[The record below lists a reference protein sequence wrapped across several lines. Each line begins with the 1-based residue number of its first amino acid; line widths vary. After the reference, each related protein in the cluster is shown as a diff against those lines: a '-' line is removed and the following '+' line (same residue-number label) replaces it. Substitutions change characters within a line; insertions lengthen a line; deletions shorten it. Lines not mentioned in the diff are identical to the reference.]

1 MVSHGSAII
10 SQKNIQKPTETMILS
25 NELRKF
31 QPQIVPLN
39 QPLMIPE
46 ELCSREPNLVAYTVA
61 LQALQVAGP
70 QWTVAPRR
78 LAKQM
83 GGAQDVVSCPTSKL
97 SSG

>member
-1 MVSHGSAII
+1 
-10 SQKNIQKPTETMILS
+10 MIFS

-70 QWTVAPRR
+70 QWTVAARR

>member
-1 MVSHGSAII
+1 MVQQSSHKKTSRN
-10 SQKNIQKPTETMILS
+10 QQKPWFFS

-31 QPQIVPLN
+31 QPQIVVLN

-70 QWTVAPRR
+70 QWTVAARR